1 MSENSLFRRIFLNDR
16 IIVFVV
22 IVNAIIIF
30 LQESNVDF
38 YIIDLLDMICTL
50 FFLIEMIVKHI
61 HFGFRNYWKSGM
73 NCMDGILV
81 LISLPSIVTF
91 FLPVGLANL
100 SFLLVLR
107 IFRIFKFF
115 RVVRLF
121 PNFATIISNFR
132 LALKQSYGIMLG
144 FLILIVTVALLG
156 CCMFRDAAPEFFG
169 TPLDSVYST
178 FRFFT
183 IEGWYEIPDAVAS
196 GMGSPIWVHVVR
208 LYFCM
213 LLLIG
218 GIIGMSLINSIFVD
232 AMVSDNNDDVKAQLC
247 AMEKKL
253 DEIMKQIESQKKE
266 V

>member
-1 MSENSLFRRIFLNDR
+1 
-16 IIVFVV
+16 
-22 IVNAIIIF
+22 
-30 LQESNVDF
+30 
-38 YIIDLLDMICTL
+38 
-50 FFLIEMIVKHI
+50 
-61 HFGFRNYWKSGM
+61 
-73 NCMDGILV
+73 
-81 LISLPSIVTF
+81 
-91 FLPVGLANL
+91 
-100 SFLLVLR
+100 
-107 IFRIFKFF
+107 
-115 RVVRLF
+115 
-121 PNFATIISNFR
+121 
-132 LALKQSYGIMLG
+132 MLG

-169 TPLDSVYST
+169 TPMDSVYST

-213 LLLIG
+213 LLLMG